1 MFQFRRLALS
11 RVLYLQYSGL
21 SHSEIYGYIA
31 CVQLPVAYRSLPR
44 PSSPLKAKASAMCPY
59 VALKKLKL
67 RSVTTTK
74 KLLGLQ
80 LLFSQ
85 YVKELS
91 LPNRECRCADYESQT
106 PSLTLSHIRLQNKIQ
121 KAAFKELIVEANGF
135 EPMTPCVQGRCS
147 SQLSYAPN

>member
-91 LPNRECRCADYESQT
+91 LPKESVDVRIANPRPQEKT
-106 PSLTLSHIRLQNKIQ
+106 CITSGFQIQ
-121 KAAFKELIVEANGF
+121 KAAFKELMWRRTDSN
-135 EPMTPCVQGRCS
+135 R
-147 SQLSYAPN
+147 

>member
-1 MFQFRRLALS
+1 MFQFTGLALF

-21 SHSEIYGYIA
+21 SHSEIYGSNA

-74 KLLGLQ
+74 KITRFTTFIFPICQ
-80 LLFSQ
+80 RAISN
-85 YVKELS
+85 E
-91 LPNRECRCADYESQT
+91 RDCRCLDYESQT
-106 PSLTLSHIRLQNKIQ
+106 FRHILCQICLQIKSESSLKRTNCGGERIRTDDPLRARQV
-121 KAAFKELIVEANGF
+121 L
-135 EPMTPCVQGRCS
+135 
-147 SQLSYAPN
+147 

>member
-21 SHSEIYGYIA
+21 SHSEIYGSNA

-91 LPNRECRCADYESQT
+91 LPKESVDVRIANPRPQT
-106 PSLTLSHIRLQNKIQ
+106 KTSCHIRLSNSESNILK
-121 KAAFKELIVEANGF
+121 KELFVEANGF

>member
-74 KLLGLQ
+74 NYSVYN
-80 LLFSQ
+80 F
-85 YVKELS
+85 YF
-91 LPNRECRCADYESQT
+91 PNMS
-106 PSLTLSHIRLQNKIQ
+106 K
-121 KAAFKELIVEANGF
+121 
-135 EPMTPCVQGRCS
+135 
-147 SQLSYAPN
+147 SYLYLKRV

>member
-74 KLLGLQ
+74 KITRFTTFIFPICQ
-80 LLFSQ
+80 RAI
-85 YVKELS
+85 
-91 LPNRECRCADYESQT
+91 PNKRDCRCADCESQT
-106 PSLTLSHIRLQNKIQ
+106 TNKTLCHIRLSNS
-121 KAAFKELIVEANGF
+121 E
-135 EPMTPCVQGRCS
+135 S
-147 SQLSYAPN
+147 SILKKNFLWRRTDSNR